1 MRKLHSKF
9 DELDKL
15 HAELDELHKL
25 NYKFVKFDKFNSKL
39 DELDKAA
46 EMRYFYLS
54 NICKHVANTKM
65 RPRLQVSNIN
75 IIFMFANV
83 CADFIQIYFRSI
95 FAVV

>member
-1 MRKLHSKF
+1 MTCAHIIL
-9 DELDKL
+9 ELDL
-15 HAELDELHKL
+15 HI
-25 NYKFVKFDKFNSKL
+25 YV
-39 DELDKAA
+39 KAA
-46 EMRYFYLS
+46 EMGYFYLS

-83 CADFIQIYFRSI
+83 CADCIQIYLRSI